1 MSERKHAD
9 LWNELVDEAAEAEI
23 DRAANVSVE
32 QAEADLRAAGFD
44 VAAERA
50 RANAFLEELEG
61 KPSTATATPPL
72 TPTATPTPTPP
83 PRRTR
88 SRPAL
93 LWLAAAATSGVVA
106 GGSLVAAL
114 EPALVAQPTGSA
126 GVSPENLAVAADL
139 RHEAATAC
147 DAKDW
152 SVCLAH
158 LDEARA
164 VDPGG
169 DDGPGIKRLREK
181 AIAGILAPK

>member
-1 MSERKHAD
+1 
-9 LWNELVDEAAEAEI
+9 LWKELVDEAAEAEI
-23 DRAANVSVE
+23 DRAASVSVE

-44 VAAERA
+44 VAEERA

-61 KPSTATATPPL
+61 KASTATPSL
-72 TPTATPTPTPP
+72 TPT

-88 SRPAL
+88 TRPAL
-93 LWLAAAATSGVVA
+93 LWLAAAASSGVVA

-114 EPALVAQPTGSA
+114 EPALVAHPSPTGA
-126 GVSPENLAVAADL
+126 SPEDVATAADL
-139 RHEAATAC
+139 RHKAAAAC
-147 DAKDW
+147 DAHDW

-169 DDGPGIKRLREK
+169 DDGPAIKNLREK
-181 AIAGILAPK
+181 AIAGILKK

>member
-1 MSERKHAD
+1 MSQRKHAD
-9 LWNELVDEAAEAEI
+9 LWKELVDEAAEAEI
-23 DRAANVSVE
+23 DRAASVSVE
-32 QAEADLRAAGFD
+32 QAEAELRAAGFD

-61 KPSTATATPPL
+61 KTSTSAEASTATS
-72 TPTATPTPTPP
+72 TPTSAPT

-88 SRPAL
+88 ARPAL
-93 LWLAAAATSGVVA
+93 LWLAAAATSGIVA

-114 EPALVAQPTGSA
+114 EPALVAQSSGTGA
-126 GVSPENLAVAADL
+126 SPENLALAADL
-139 RHEAATAC
+139 RHKAAAAC

-169 DDGPGIKRLREK
+169 DDGPGIKSLREK
-181 AIAGILAPK
+181 AIAGVLKK